1 MLSFDNGRGTGGSG
15 ADNQVLAA
23 MLTVV
28 RRYVLMLCYA
38 EVVVVVILVVASLKG
53 GSARTTSAAYLGHV
67 LHEWGDRVLLV
78 DADPQRSLLRW
89 AHIADWAITTTA
101 LPTSTLHREVRAITG
116 DRFDAVV
123 IDTPPLDHDRGI
135 VVSALRVA
143 THVVIPMAPTA
154 IEYDR
159 LSATVEAINNAR
171 KLRFDNGP
179 EAAILFTRAV
189 PNAAATAAYRT
200 VLQEDGHRVLKVS
213 VGHLQQYAHA
223 YARPIERASTSAY
236 GDACEQLLVGAPQ
249 DC

>member
-1 MLSFDNGRGTGGSG
+1 MF
-15 ADNQVLAA
+15 
-23 MLTVV
+23 
-28 RRYVLMLCYA
+28 RYP
-38 EVVVVVILVVASLKG
+38 EVVAVVILVVASLKG
-53 GSARTTSAAYLGHV
+53 GSAKTTSAAYLGHV

-89 AHIADWAITTTA
+89 AQITDWALTTRA
-101 LPTSTLHREVRAITG
+101 RPTSTLHRDLRAITR

-143 THVVIPMAPTA
+143 THVLIPMAPTA

-159 LSATVEAINNAR
+159 LSATMDAINDAQG
-171 KLRFDNGP
+171 LRPDHGP
-179 EAAILFTRAV
+179 EIAILLTRAV

-223 YARPIERASTSAY
+223 YARPIERASASAY
-236 GDACEQLLVGAPQ
+236 GHACEQLLVGTHQ